1 MEDYILSKSGDQIEK
16 ALSLAVTAD
25 QLKKG
30 YLYNGAFYTTSAHTT
45 LIPAESKN
53 LYIDLTDTNAHKV
66 YHCDGTNYYVI
77 GGSSGDNIVQGYYY
91 NEQFYE
97 EAAHT
102 TLITPDVK
110 NLYIDITT
118 ATSYQ
123 AYSYNGTNYVLC
135 GSDLTNYYNKTET
148 DGLLNNK
155 ADKSTTY
162 TKTETDGLLNGKQ
175 NTLTQTQQN
184 AVDSGI
190 DSTKVTQISTNENDI
205 TGIKDGASIDSFSD
219 VETALGNKQDKVTPI
234 TAQSDFKLGKVK
246 FDTQGHI
253 NGFAETP
260 IQTSVDENSTNNQLV
275 GAKCFYDNSLTF
287 EHYNIANVLD
297 LTNSTFRITDTTKYE
312 AQCILKKDKSEGILF
327 LNFYTD
333 SSTSQ
338 SSTGWKRISL
348 LKSTFPYRVKKI
360 TSSESKEVARNIGSI
375 WDGSGYANLAIS
387 IYANG
392 DIQSYYYSNILNK
405 NGGLNICLCFPI
417 TKK

>member
-1 MEDYILSKSGDQIEK
+1 MADYILSKSGDQIEE

-135 GSDLTNYYNKTET
+135 GSDLTNYY
-148 DGLLNNK
+148 
-155 ADKSTTY
+155 
-162 TKTETDGLLNGKQ
+162 TKTETDGLLN
-175 NTLTQTQQN
+175 
-184 AVDSGI
+184 
-190 DSTKVTQISTNENDI
+190 
-205 TGIKDGASIDSFSD
+205 
-219 VETALGNKQDKVTPI
+219 NKQDKVTPI

-246 FDTQGHI
+246 FDSQGHI
-253 NGFAETP
+253 TEFTEIP
-260 IQTSVDENSTNNQLV
+260 IQTNVDENSTNNQLV

-287 EHYNIANVLD
+287 ESYNIADVLD
-297 LTNSTFRITDTTKYE
+297 LSISHFRITDTTKYE

-338 SSTGWKRISL
+338 SSTGWKRISA
-348 LKSTFPYRVKKI
+348 LKSTFPYKVKQ
-360 TSSESKEVARNIGSI
+360 TSTTGLKEAARNIGSI

-387 IYANG
+387 IYSNN
-392 DIQSYYYSNILNK
+392 DIQSYYYTNILNK

>member
-1 MEDYILSKSGDQIEK
+1 MSNNAGFSILS
-16 ALSLAVTAD
+16 
-25 QLKKG
+25 
-30 YLYNGAFYTTSAHTT
+30 
-45 LIPAESKN
+45 LIPLLATS
-53 LYIDLTDTNAHKV
+53 
-66 YHCDGTNYYVI
+66 

-123 AYSYNGTNYVLC
+123 AYSYNGTNYILC

-148 DGLLNNK
+148 
-155 ADKSTTY
+155 
-162 TKTETDGLLNGKQ
+162 
-175 NTLTQTQQN
+175 
-184 AVDSGI
+184 
-190 DSTKVTQISTNENDI
+190 
-205 TGIKDGASIDSFSD
+205 
-219 VETALGNKQDKVTPI
+219 
-234 TAQSDFKLGKVK
+234 
-246 FDTQGHI
+246 
-253 NGFAETP
+253 P
-260 IQTSVDENSTNNQLV
+260 IQTSVDKNSTNNQLV

-287 EHYNIANVLD
+287 EHYNIADVLD
-297 LTNSTFRITDTTKYE
+297 LSISNFRVSDTTKYE

-327 LNFYTD
+327 LNFYAD

-338 SSTGWKRISL
+338 SSTGWKRITAL
-348 LKSTFPYRVKKI
+348 NSTFPYKVKQI
-360 TSSESKEVARNIGSI
+360 STTGLKEAARNLGSI

-387 IYANG
+387 IYSNG